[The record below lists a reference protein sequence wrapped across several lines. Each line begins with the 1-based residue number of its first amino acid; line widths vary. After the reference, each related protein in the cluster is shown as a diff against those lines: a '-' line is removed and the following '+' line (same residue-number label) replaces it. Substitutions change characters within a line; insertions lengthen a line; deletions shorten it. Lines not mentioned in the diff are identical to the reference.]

1 MLILLAS
8 LNNYPFEQK
17 ILAINYSF
25 LGSHVFPETLKST
38 LKIKAWWKIKI
49 AVTFVSKNTRLN
61 CVSESITQN
70 IFEEAI
76 ILSHELM
83 NLITSCTQWPYAFNF
98 LLKLVAIFYIL
109 NLLYIEFFCYVSQS
123 PKVLFKSMKYF
134 LVSFVTIQISVL

>member
-38 LKIKAWWKIKI
+38 LKNKSMVKDKNCCDFCFKKYKTQLCFWKHYTEYI
-49 AVTFVSKNTRLN
+49 
-61 CVSESITQN
+61 
-70 IFEEAI
+70 EEVI
-76 ILSHELM
+76 ILFHELM
-83 NLITSCTQWPYAFNF
+83 NLITSCTQWPYAFHF

-109 NLLYIEFFCYVSQS
+109 NLLYIEFFCYVSRS
-123 PKVLFKSMKYF
+123 PKVLFRSMKYF
-134 LVSFVTIQISVL
+134 